1 MKSKTKMSRICVIIL
16 AMMMCISGIVMPQV
30 AEAADENDKTEHI
43 KPTITGEVSQNGEK
57 VTDQIDPAKPFDVT
71 VNFDFKVIKDELIGG
86 PLAGGITE
94 RSQQVD
100 DGDYANF
107 TLGENFQATEATGN
121 SIPVYINVQ

>member
-1 MKSKTKMSRICVIIL
+1 MTTNGIISYVVFFYILLFISKYVSKEVALKSKTKMSRICVIIL

-94 RSQQVD
+94 RSQ
-100 DGDYANF
+100 
-107 TLGENFQATEATGN
+107 
-121 SIPVYINVQ
+121 